1 MVKCG
6 KETKAKSQMSSNT
19 CRKYNIL
26 QAKAAQ
32 ADHKNLL
39 GLEKFMPKTD
49 DFPRAN
55 QNDGNIGAKS
65 QLSRFS
71 PLFTSYRWHVI

>member
-1 MVKCG
+1 MVKRG
-6 KETKAKSQMSSNT
+6 KETNSKSQMSSNM
-19 CRKYNIL
+19 CWKYNIL
-26 QAKAAQ
+26 QANATQ
-32 ADHKNLL
+32 ADHNNLL
-39 GLEKFMPKTD
+39 GLEKFMPKTA